1 MIDAIFTTD
10 GEGETDTEDN
20 NINNLVD
27 IDKDRYIETTQYKQ

>member
-1 MIDAIFTTD
+1 MESDVTTD

-27 IDKDRYIETTQYKQ
+27 IDKDRYIDNTI